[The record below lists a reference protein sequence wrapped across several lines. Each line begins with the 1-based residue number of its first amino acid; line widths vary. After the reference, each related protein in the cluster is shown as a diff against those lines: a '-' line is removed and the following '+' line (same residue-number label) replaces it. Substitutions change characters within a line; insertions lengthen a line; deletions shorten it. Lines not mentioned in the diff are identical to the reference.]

1 MAPEEAMEAV
11 IADFPYIVKR
21 ISYRSLELDI
31 GNWVCENVGGDM
43 IVISKV
49 RHGPNINFSPVTI
62 TYGFKRE
69 EDAIAFKLRFA

>member
-1 MAPEEAMEAV
+1 MIGPEEALEAV

-21 ISYRSLELDI
+21 ISHRSLELDI
-31 GNWVCENVGGDM
+31 GNWLLPIGGDM

-62 TYGFKRE
+62 TYGFKKE